1 MSSRSLK
8 ITLQPDVLRWAR
20 ERLRISQDELAQKMQ
35 VKPELV
41 LEWEQSGR
49 ISVAQADRLAQ
60 RTHTPLGFLYLT
72 EPPEDHLPIPD
83 FRTRSDDTPLRPSP
97 DLLETV
103 ETMQRRQA
111 WMRDELIEDDA
122 APLDFVGAYRIDAPP
137 RQVAAAMRDALQLSY
152 DWASQVSTWTD
163 ALKVLRDQAEDA
175 GVLVV
180 FNGIVGNNTR
190 RKLVPDEFQG
200 FALVDEYAPLI
211 FVNSA
216 DFKAAQMFTFAHE
229 LAHLFVGETGV
240 SIFQN
245 LQPAPHATE
254 RFCNQTAA
262 EFLVPKDD
270 LNNFWHTAKQAND
283 RYQAIAR
290 HFKVSSLVAAR
301 RTLDLDLID
310 QDEFFRFYQEYKDTE
325 WHSRQQDQASGGDFW
340 NTQKWRIGP
349 RFGTAIIRAVK
360 EGRLL
365 YREAYSLT
373 GLKGDTFERMPK
385 KMGMLL

>member
-20 ERLRISQDELAQKMQ
+20 ERLRISQNELAQKMQ
-35 VKPELV
+35 VRPELV

-72 EPPEDHLPIPD
+72 EPPEERLPIPD
-83 FRTRSDDTPLRPSP
+83 FRTRGDDTPPRPSP

-122 APLDFVGAYRIDAPP
+122 GTLDFVGAYRIDAPP

-190 RKLVPDEFQG
+190 RKLAPDEFQG

-270 LNNFWHTAKQAND
+270 LNHFWHTAKQAND
-283 RYQAIAR
+283 RYQVIAR

-301 RTLDLDLID
+301 RTLDLGLID
-310 QDEFFRFYQEYKDTE
+310 QDEFFRFYQEYQDIE

-340 NTQKWRIGP
+340 ITQKWRIGP